1 MSVSARVQNRPKV
14 NDVTVS
20 TDGRTRSL
28 TIPSSSDKPGFDV
41 SGGELLLLALATSYL
56 NDLYREAEE
65 RGIDVHE
72 VDVEALGDF
81 EEPGEPPTNVR
92 YHVRV
97 TAAASEREI
106 RSLMLHTDTV
116 AEVQNAIR
124 ERIPVR
130 LGHTE
135 AIPV

>member
-1 MSVSARVQNRPKV
+1 MTVSARVQNRPNV

-20 TDGRTRSL
+20 THGRARSL
-28 TIPSSSDKPGFDV
+28 SIPSSSDKRGFDV

-56 NDLYREAEE
+56 NDLYREAEHM
-65 RGIDVHE
+65 GIDVRE
-72 VDVEALGDF
+72 VDVEAAGDF
-81 EEPGEPPTNVR
+81 DEPGQPPTNVR

-106 RSLMLHTDTV
+106 RSLMIHTDSV

-124 ERIPVR
+124 DRIPVR